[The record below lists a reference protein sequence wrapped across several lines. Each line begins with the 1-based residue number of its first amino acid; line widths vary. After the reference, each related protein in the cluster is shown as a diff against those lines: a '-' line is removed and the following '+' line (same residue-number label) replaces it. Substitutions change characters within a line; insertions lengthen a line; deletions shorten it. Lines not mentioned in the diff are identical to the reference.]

1 MLLAYLYK
9 YGNKTLL
16 QIALYWADRGL
27 NKLCHFNMREWMILF
42 VITILIGGVCMR
54 GFGSRK
60 EY

>member
-16 QIALYWADRGL
+16 QIVLYWADRGL
-27 NKLCHFNMREWMILF
+27 NKLCHLNVREWMVLF
-42 VITILIGGVCMR
+42 VVVILIGAVCMR